1 VLKNTI
7 DKFKQAGLDDK
18 GEYSKA
24 SVRLELLEVKQGT
37 MFILNVEF
45 VI

>member
-1 VLKNTI
+1 MLKNTI
-7 DKFKQAGLDDK
+7 AKFKQAGLADK

-37 MFILNVEF
+37 MFILHVDF